1 MELGYF
7 AMPLHEPGADLV
19 ADWLERDLWQIEVL
33 DELGFAEAWIGEHNA
48 TPWEPLAAPDLF
60 IAAALQ
66 RTSRIR
72 LGTGVNCLP
81 HHHPVQLANR
91 VAILDHLARGRFNW
105 GIGIAGFHESDTFG
119 VNWQDNEH
127 RRLFREVLDGVLDL
141 WDDPAPGP
149 RSFAERPYN
158 VVEPAG
164 ELAGLHLRPFQ
175 LPHPPIAVACV
186 TPTSDS
192 ARVAGEH
199 GWILMSLNL
208 FPAEV
213 LRLNWETYAQG
224 ATDAGRTADRA
235 LWRIA
240 REVHV
245 AETPAKAREEAL
257 GGAIGHSW
265 RRAML
270 PTFRHFGAPIE
281 VITGGAAGLS
291 FDDMDSLLEYCCEH
305 IWVVGD
311 AEEVAEKLIA
321 LDAGVGG
328 FATLLVIA
336 QDWKDPQV
344 WRRSMTLLAEEVMPH
359 VEAAAPSART

>member
-1 MELGYF
+1 MDLGYF
-7 AMPLHEPGADLV
+7 AMPLHEPGSGLV
-19 ADWLERDLWQIEVL
+19 ADWLERDLWQMEVL

-48 TPWEPLAAPDLF
+48 TPWEPLAAPEIF

-66 RTSRIR
+66 RTSRMR

-91 VAILDHLARGRFNW
+91 IAILDHLARGRFNW
-105 GIGIAGFHESDTFG
+105 GIGIAGFHESDTFA
-119 VNWQDNEH
+119 VNYQENEH

-149 RSFAERPYN
+149 RSFGSRPYN

-164 ELAGLHLRPFQ
+164 ELSGVHLRPYQ

-192 ARVAGEH
+192 ARLAGER
-199 GWILMSLNL
+199 GWILMSLNV
-208 FPAEV
+208 FPV
-213 LRLNWETYAQG
+213 GPLLLNWETYTQG
-224 ATDAGRTADRA
+224 AADVGGTPDRR

-245 AETPAKAREEAL
+245 AETSEQAREEAL
-257 GGAIGHSW
+257 NGAIGHAW
-265 RRAML
+265 RRATL
-270 PTFRHFGAPIE
+270 PTIRHFGAPIE
-281 VITGGAAGLS
+281 VITGGEPGLS
-291 FDDMDSLLEYCCEH
+291 YDDMDSLLEYCCDR

-311 AEEVAEKLIA
+311 ADEVAEKLTA
-321 LDAGVGG
+321 LDRDVGG
-328 FATLLVIA
+328 FGTLLVIA
-336 QDWKDPQV
+336 QDWEDEAV
-344 WRRSMTLLAEEVMPH
+344 WRRSMTLLAEDVLPRVH
-359 VEAAAPSART
+359 AAAPTAPA